1 MAQHNRDNAH
11 ISRRDLIATALAG
24 ALALGARAPVAQA
37 IGRPT
42 RLTLGLVEIPGGEPF
57 PRPGV
62 PQALLF
68 ELARNTSVDVRAD
81 CPTLPFTDK
90 AIYDHPLLILAGG
103 QAFPPLPPAHREGLG
118 NYLKAGGMLFA
129 DDTSGLNRSPFADSL
144 ARELGAIFPGRSLE
158 KLERSHAIYRS
169 FFLMN
174 RVAGRVALRPYVEGL
189 TIGDIS
195 PVILSR
201 NDMLGALATDTS
213 GSYVFEAVPGG
224 EGQRALAY
232 KLGINVIM
240 YALTLN
246 YKLDAT
252 HVRALLGKRRGVYDE

>member
-1 MAQHNRDNAH
+1 MSNTPRDNGRP
-11 ISRRDLIATALAG
+11 SRRALILSALAG
-24 ALALGARAPVAQA
+24 ALGLAYPGVTALG

-57 PRPGV
+57 PRKGV
-62 PQALLF
+62 PAALLF
-68 ELARNTSVDVRAD
+68 ELARSTSVDVRAD
-81 CPTLPFTDK
+81 CPLLSFTDK
-90 AIYDHPLLILAGG
+90 AIFDHPLLILAGG
-103 QAFPPLPPAHREGLG
+103 QGFPPLPKGHREGLA

-129 DDTSGLNRSPFADSL
+129 DDTSGLSRSPFADSL
-144 ARELGAIFPGRSLE
+144 AREIQAIFPGRTLE
-158 KLERSHAIYRS
+158 RLERSHAIYRS

-174 RVAGRVALRPYVEGL
+174 RVAGRVALRPYVEGV